1 MKSQKENKR
10 SSCPPLKPII
20 AFLLMIVIP
29 WGLYWSF
36 HPTNENTAVDVP
48 ISSSGNTNSIG
59 GSMMK
64 PSVVSTPI
72 GGTSNVVQ
80 PPPSRNLPK
89 VAVISVE
96 PNGPSSYRIPHE
108 QAGGDFNIDEVSL
121 VAHEKTARKLP
132 VLGPTPTN
140 GTKPTFG
147 KHNGKDAIFA
157 LACNYPVSFYARFVG
172 TLRKFG
178 FNDDIVLAVSPPPQM
193 KPGVEQYVKD
203 TEVVAYAFD
212 VDCAGKDNCRLK
224 KEFLG

>member
-1 MKSQKENKR
+1 
-10 SSCPPLKPII
+10 
-20 AFLLMIVIP
+20 MIVIP

-36 HPTNENTAVDVP
+36 HPTNQNTAVDVP

-59 GSMMK
+59 GNMMK
-64 PSVVSTPI
+64 PPVVSTPI
-72 GGTSNVVQ
+72 GGASNAVQ
-80 PPPSRNLPK
+80 PPSRNLPK
-89 VAVISVE
+89 VAVVSVE
-96 PNGPSSYRIPHE
+96 PNGPSSYRIPHG

-193 KPGVEQYVKD
+193 KPGVEQYVTD